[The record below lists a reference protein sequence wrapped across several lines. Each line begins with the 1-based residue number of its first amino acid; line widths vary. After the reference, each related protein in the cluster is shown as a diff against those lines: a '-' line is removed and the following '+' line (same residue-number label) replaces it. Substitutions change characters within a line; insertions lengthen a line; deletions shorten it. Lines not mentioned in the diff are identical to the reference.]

1 MKPKLFFC
9 RMLLL
14 VVMTSFMMIAGPAV
28 PAFSAAH
35 TAKITIHNAACD
47 LETDDPFGE
56 CHDHRIRAQFN
67 VAGVWRTTNWDGVVS
82 WGPGAG
88 TRKIIEH
95 PEMFDVYGYVGAYVF
110 CSNQVTGAVLWDGL
124 ANADGTGAII
134 ITTTAGQPVICDWYN
149 LK

>member
-1 MKPKLFFC
+1 MKRARVSG
-9 RMLLL
+9 RMFIAALAILGMVL
-14 VVMTSFMMIAGPAV
+14 ASSSAPVVAS
-28 PAFSAAH
+28 SH
-35 TAKITIHNAACD
+35 YAKITIHNAACD
-47 LETDDPFGE
+47 LETDDLFGE
-56 CHDHRIRAQFN
+56 CHNHRIRGQFY

-95 PEMFDVYGYVGAYVF
+95 PEMFDVYGYVGAYVY

-124 ANADGTGAII
+124 ADADGTGAII
-134 ITTTAGQPVICDWYN
+134 IKTTAGQPVICDWYN